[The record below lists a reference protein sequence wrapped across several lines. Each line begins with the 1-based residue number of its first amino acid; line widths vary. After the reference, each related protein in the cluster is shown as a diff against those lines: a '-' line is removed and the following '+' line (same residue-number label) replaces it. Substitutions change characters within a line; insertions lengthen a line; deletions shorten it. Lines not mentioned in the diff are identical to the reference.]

1 MDNCCN
7 TDSSVVAGI
16 DNKLHNGRLHSH
28 HTGDCH
34 YRCDSR
40 LHSGATRIV
49 KYSPLVQQ
57 NYGNG
62 RSVSLGV
69 KCKLLIL

>member
-7 TDSSVVAGI
+7 TDSSVVAWF
-16 DNKLHNGRLHSH
+16 NNQLHNGRLHSH
-28 HTGDCH
+28 HTGDCD

-49 KYSPLVQQ
+49 KHSPLVQQ
-57 NYGNG
+57 TKETGGPFPEMLNA
-62 RSVSLGV
+62 S
-69 KCKLLIL
+69 C